1 MLVHTVFFWLK
12 DDLSDEQRADFS
24 RGLETLKEIPSSGPV
39 STGTPSATTKRPVI
53 DDSYD
58 FGLTCVFESIEE
70 HDVYQ
75 QHDIHQKFI
84 NECAQYWKQVK
95 VYDYD

>member
-12 DDLSDEQRADFS
+12 EDLNEEQKAAFFT
-24 RGLETLKEIPSSGPV
+24 GLETLKEIPCSGPV
-39 STGTPSATTKRPVI
+39 MTGTPSATNKRPVI

-58 FGLTCVFESIEE
+58 FGLTCVFNSVEE

-75 QHDIHQKFI
+75 THDIHQKFI
-84 NECAQYWKQVK
+84 SGCAQYWSQVK

>member
-12 DDLSDEQRADFS
+12 EGLSEEQRADFF

-39 STGTPSATTKRPVI
+39 TTGTPSATAKRPVI
-53 DDSYD
+53 VDSYD
-58 FGLTCVFESIEE
+58 FGLTCVFESVEE

-75 QHDIHQKFI
+75 AHEIHQKFI
-84 NECAQYWKQVK
+84 NGCAQYWDKVQ